1 MLVSITASILFLC
14 SPGWEW
20 YHRTVLAV
28 SYLRVFAFFSVFES
42 SNFISRII
50 RTCSYK
56 IGLVLAVFLSVLYSL
71 SVIAMRMYG
80 TTLTSYNT
88 DPILAETA
96 WYAKRMQ
103 LNFDSFENALLTLF
117 FCCVAGSWETFLA
130 VTSVVFEN
138 PTVPPLFSSSLSI
151 SIFFLLSSAR
161 SFALL
166 SACAF
171 TASQTLMI
179 TNLTNRAKLTA
190 LTLTSGALLLLDRVP
205 SAGGDDPV
213 PHAHRFFHPD
223 LHASMGVSRPLLTPP
238 LAYLT
243 LSLACSCARAFS
255 VFFYTRE

>member
-1 MLVSITASILFLC
+1 VAFSEVMLVSITASILFLC

-138 PTVPPLFSSSLSI
+138 PTVHPLFSSSLVSPV
-151 SIFFLLSSAR
+151 LSSFSSLFVETFR
-161 SFALL
+161 SPLYLCVYRLMNPHYYKPQKSSKAHSSDVDLRCT
-166 SACAF
+166 SA
-171 TASQTLMI
+171 TG
-179 TNLTNRAKLTA
+179 
-190 LTLTSGALLLLDRVP
+190 SG
-205 SAGGDDPV
+205 
-213 PHAHRFFHPD
+213 
-223 LHASMGVSRPLLTPP
+223 
-238 LAYLT
+238 
-243 LSLACSCARAFS
+243 S
-255 VFFYTRE
+255 VCWWG